1 MPWKHRIGNT
11 FGNLTHEILFDE
23 AVPRSCNRMLHGGPQ
38 AAAPPPA
45 KTRIGLQ
52 GRSHSWGT
60 QKYVAP
66 MVPGYTGEPRG

>member
-11 FGNLTHEILFDE
+11 FGHMTHEILSDK
-23 AVPRSCNRMLHGGPQ
+23 AVPRSSNPVLGDTQ